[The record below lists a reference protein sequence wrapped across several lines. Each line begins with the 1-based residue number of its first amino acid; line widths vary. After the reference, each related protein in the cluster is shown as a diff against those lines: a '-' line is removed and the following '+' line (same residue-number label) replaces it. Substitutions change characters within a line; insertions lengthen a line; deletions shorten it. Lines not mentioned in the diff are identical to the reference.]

1 MFCEQVRFFHPT
13 SYYRVKIRDEANS
26 RRHAKEKKRKRKKEM
41 ISLMA
46 DNS

>member
-26 RRHAKEKKRKRKKEM
+26 RRYAKEKKEREKRK
-41 ISLMA
+41 
-46 DNS
+46 

>member
-26 RRHAKEKKRKRKKEM
+26 RGHAKEKKRKRKKEM